1 MGAGLMGTGA
11 HVQVTPV
18 TGLPEIVY
26 GDDIGH
32 LILKRCAEAG
42 IAIVG
47 GCIVVVAQKVVSKA
61 EGAVRKISAQKP
73 GQQAIQLAEKIGK
86 DPGLIQIILDESV
99 RVVRAVSG
107 VLIVETKQGFICAN
121 AGVDQSNI
129 EGEDIVTVLPEDS
142 DVSAR
147 KILETVSGGSG
158 SPIGVIVSDTFN
170 RPWREGATNVAIGI
184 AGLDPLNDLRGSN
197 DDFDRTMKTSIV
209 ALADELASAAQLVMG
224 ESGRIPAAIIS
235 GARWQQADHPISRV
249 IRPADR
255 DLFR

>member
-1 MGAGLMGTGA
+1 MAGRMGTSA
-11 HVQVTPV
+11 YVQVIPV
-18 TGLPEIVY
+18 TGLPEIVD
-26 GDDIGH
+26 GDDIGY
-32 LILKRCAEAG
+32 LILKRCIEAG
-42 IAIVG
+42 IEIVD

-73 GQQAIQLAEKIGK
+73 GQQALQLAEKVGK
-86 DPGLIQIILDESV
+86 DPRLIQIILDELI
-99 RVVRAVSG
+99 RVIRAVSG

-184 AGLDPLNDLRGSN
+184 AGLDPLYDLRGTN
-197 DDFDRTMKTSIV
+197 DDFNRTMKTSIV

-224 ESGRIPAAIIS
+224 ESGRIPAAIIN
-235 GARWQQADHPISRV
+235 GARWEQADHSISRAM
-249 IRPADR
+249 RPADR